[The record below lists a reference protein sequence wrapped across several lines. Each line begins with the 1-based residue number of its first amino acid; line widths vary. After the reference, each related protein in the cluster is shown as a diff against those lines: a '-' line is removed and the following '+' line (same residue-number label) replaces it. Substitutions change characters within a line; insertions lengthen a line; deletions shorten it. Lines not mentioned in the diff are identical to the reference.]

1 MKLIHN
7 VNNLI
12 DLLLILIVQCVIIFD
27 KRGRRYIVRPSMA
40 IPSNFNFELL
50 GVLVLLLLTPGLMTR
65 TLRVSIL
72 SHPKMSIGCC
82 VDCCTRDTSQVRLAL
97 LHRQTCV
104 RVHTQLAVFYYMK
117 QGVFFI
123 VCSRLSEPQ

>member
-12 DLLLILIVQCVIIFD
+12 DLLLILIVRCVINFD

-50 GVLVLLLLTPGLMTR
+50 GVLVSFSFTIIHTCPNDKDIAGQYMISPKNVDWM
-65 TLRVSIL
+65 LRGPLHL
-72 SHPKMSIGCC
+72 SYF
-82 VDCCTRDTSQVRLAL
+82 TS
-97 LHRQTCV
+97 T
-104 RVHTQLAVFYYMK
+104 F
-117 QGVFFI
+117 G
-123 VCSRLSEPQ
+123 SSS